1 MSQQSNA
8 APAFVHPYGPED
20 ETKIEIKDPPEENK
34 SDESDDDFPQ
44 SLEEALLGE

>member
-20 ETKIEIKDPPEENK
+20 ETEIKIKDPPQKEE
-34 SDESDDDFPQ
+34 DDFPQ